1 MNRGA
6 GFVEMA
12 ALEAAMHAKMAVAP
26 AFAFD
31 CTDRGENKGI
41 LYLWHLGLLVSK
53 LFT

>member
-12 ALEAAMHAKMAVAP
+12 ALEAAVHAKMAVA
-26 AFAFD
+26 FDFD